1 MENEFH
7 LCLLNQICGSGAFW
21 REFINCLET
30 VERGVRFSSIWL
42 CPRLSFNG
50 NGISCLLQLN
60 ILRQLIT
67 DLLFWAAFE

>member
-7 LCLLNQICGSGAFW
+7 LCLLNQICGNGAFW
-21 REFINCLET
+21 SEFINCLET
-30 VERGVRFSSIWL
+30 VERGLGFSSIWL
-42 CPRLSFNG
+42 CPGLSFNG